1 MNQYRCDECGKPGGF
16 WNGGVLHECGNC
28 NRAIHRRCGRSSF
41 IAKKLESFDLCRIF
55 MCMDCKAAEE
65 KLIAES
71 SMATAVERVFDE
83 GYDWGYRNGED
94 EGQRR

>member
-1 MNQYRCDECGKPGGF
+1 
-16 WNGGVLHECGNC
+16 
-28 NRAIHRRCGRSSF
+28 
-41 IAKKLESFDLCRIF
+41 